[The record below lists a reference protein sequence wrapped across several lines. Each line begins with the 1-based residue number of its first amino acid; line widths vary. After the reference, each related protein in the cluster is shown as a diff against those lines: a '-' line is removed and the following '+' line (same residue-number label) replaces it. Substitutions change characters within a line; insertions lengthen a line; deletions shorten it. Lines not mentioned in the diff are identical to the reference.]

1 MIRATI
7 LGCGSSGGVPRLGGN
22 WGDCDP
28 LNPKNRR
35 RRCAL
40 LVQRRESSGVT
51 QLVIDTGPDF
61 VLQMLDAG
69 ISELDAV
76 LYTHPHADHIHGID
90 DVRQLVFNRGAV
102 MPVWA
107 DGATANAL
115 ASRFGY
121 IFETP
126 PGSHYPPVC
135 ALNLIEGEVAIEGT
149 GGTIRLEPFVVEH
162 GTIMALGFRIREN
175 GDAGG
180 LVYLPDVS
188 AIPDAAWQAIIGAE
202 VFICDAL
209 RRTPH
214 PSHAHLARTLEWFA
228 RAGTPRCV
236 ITNMHLDMD
245 YDAVMADT
253 PAHVVPAYDGM
264 VIEVGA

>member
-7 LGCGSSGGVPRLGGN
+7 LGCGSSGGVPRLGGL

-28 LNPKNRR
+28 TNPKNRR
-35 RRCAL
+35 RRCSL
-40 LVQRRESSGVT
+40 LVQRIGPAGVT

-61 VLQMLDAG
+61 APQMLDAG
-69 ISELDAV
+69 VRELDAV
-76 LYTHPHADHIHGID
+76 VYTHAHADHIHGID
-90 DVRQLVFNRGAV
+90 DIRQLVFNRGAV

-107 DGATANAL
+107 DGATAEAL
-115 ASRFGY
+115 VTRFGY

-126 PGSHYPPVC
+126 PGSLYPPVC
-135 ALNLIEGEVAIEGT
+135 ALNLIEGPLAIDGA
-149 GGTIRLEPFVVEH
+149 GGPIRLEPFVVEH
-162 GTIMALGFRIREN
+162 GTIMALGFRIRGE
-175 GDAGG
+175 GAAG

-188 AIPDAAWQAIIGAE
+188 AIPEAAWPAIMGAE
-202 VFICDAL
+202 AFICDAL

-214 PSHAHLARTLEWFA
+214 PSHAHLARTLDWFA
-228 RAGTPRCV
+228 RAGTPRCI

-253 PAHVVPAYDGM
+253 PAHVTPAHDGM
-264 VIEVGA
+264 VVEVAG

>member
-7 LGCGSSGGVPRLGGN
+7 LGCGSSGGVPRLGGH

-28 LNPKNRR
+28 ENPLNRR
-35 RRCAL
+35 RRCSL
-40 LVQRRESSGVT
+40 LVQRIGEAGVT
-51 QLVIDTGPDF
+51 QAVIDTGPDF
-61 VLQMLDAG
+61 VPQMLDAG

-90 DVRQLVFNRGAV
+90 DLRQLVFNRGAV

-107 DGATANAL
+107 DGATAEAL
-115 ASRFGY
+115 VTRFGY

-126 PGSHYPPVC
+126 EGSHYPPVC
-135 ALNLIEGEVAIEGT
+135 TLNLIEGEVTIDGA
-149 GGTIRLEPFVVEH
+149 GGPIRFDPFVVEH
-162 GTIMALGFRIREN
+162 GNIPALGFRIR
-175 GDAGG
+175 GAGAAG

-188 AIPDAAWQAIIGAE
+188 AIPEAVWPWIEGAE

-209 RRTPH
+209 RRSPH
-214 PSHAHLARTLEWFA
+214 PSHAHLARTLDWFA

-236 ITNMHLDMD
+236 ITDMHIDLDH
-245 YDAVMADT
+245 AALMAETPDHII
-253 PAHVVPAYDGM
+253 PAHDGM
-264 VIEVGA
+264 VIEVAG

>member
-7 LGCGSSGGVPRLGGN
+7 LGCGSSGGVPRLDGH

-28 LNPKNRR
+28 ANPKNRR

-40 LVQRRESSGVT
+40 LVQRIGAQGTT
-51 QLVIDTGPDF
+51 QIVIDTGPDF
-61 VLQMLDAG
+61 APQMLDAG

-76 LYTHPHADHIHGID
+76 VYTHAHADHIHGID
-90 DVRQLVFNRGAV
+90 DIRQLVFNRGAV
-102 MPVWA
+102 MPIWA
-107 DGATANAL
+107 DGTTAEAL
-115 ASRFGY
+115 VTRFGY

-126 PGSHYPPVC
+126 PGSLYPPVC
-135 ALNLIEGEVAIEGT
+135 ALNLIEGPLTIHGA
-149 GGTIRLEPFVVEH
+149 GGTLHLTPFVVEH
-162 GTIMALGFRIREN
+162 GAIMALGFRIRGE
-175 GDAGG
+175 DARG

-188 AIPDAAWQAIIGAE
+188 AIPDAAWPAIMGADL
-202 VFICDAL
+202 FICDAL

-214 PSHAHLARTLEWFA
+214 PSHAHLARTLDWFS

-245 YDAVMADT
+245 YAAVMADT
-253 PAHVVPAYDGM
+253 PAHVVPAFDGM
-264 VIEVGA
+264 VVEVAG

>member
-7 LGCGSSGGVPRLGGN
+7 LGCGSSGGVPRLGGH

-28 LNPKNRR
+28 ANPKNRR

-40 LVQRRESSGVT
+40 LVQRRSPAGTT
-51 QLVIDTGPDF
+51 QIVIDTGPDF
-61 VLQMLDAG
+61 APQMLDAG

-76 LYTHPHADHIHGID
+76 VYTHAHADHIHGID
-90 DVRQLVFNRGAV
+90 DLRQLVFNRGAV

-107 DGATANAL
+107 DGATAEAL
-115 ASRFGY
+115 VTRFGY

-126 PGSHYPPVC
+126 EGSHYPPVC
-135 ALNLIEGEVAIEGT
+135 TLNLIESEVAIDGA
-149 GGTIRLEPFVVEH
+149 GGTIRLDPFVVEH
-162 GTIMALGFRIREN
+162 GSIPALGFRIRGE
-175 GDAGG
+175 GAGG

-188 AIPDAAWQAIIGAE
+188 AIPEGAWPKIMGAE

-214 PSHAHLARTLEWFA
+214 PSHAHLARTLDWFA
-228 RAGTPRCV
+228 RAGTPRCI

-245 YDAVMADT
+245 HDAVMADT
-253 PAHVVPAYDGM
+253 PAHVVPAHDGM
-264 VIEVGA
+264 IVEVAG

>member
-22 WGDCDP
+22 WGECDP
-28 LNPKNRR
+28 ANPKNRR
-35 RRCAL
+35 RRSAL
-40 LVQRRESSGVT
+40 LLQRKGPEGVT
-51 QLVIDTGPDF
+51 QVVIDTGPDF
-61 VLQMLDAG
+61 AQQMLDAG
-69 ISELDAV
+69 IAVLDAV
-76 LYTHPHADHIHGID
+76 VYTHPHADHIHGID
-90 DVRQLVFNRGAV
+90 DVRQLVFNSGQM

-107 DGATANAL
+107 DEPTATAL
-115 ASRFGY
+115 RERFGY

-135 ALNLIEGEVAIEGT
+135 ALNRIEGEIRIT
-149 GGTIRLEPFVVEH
+149 GAGGLIRLDPFEVVH
-162 GTIMALGFRIREN
+162 GNIPALGFRIRGE
-175 GDAGG
+175 GSGG

-188 AIPDAAWQAIIGAE
+188 AIPPESWSCIIGAE

-214 PSHAHLARTLEWFA
+214 PSHAHLARTLDWFA

-245 YDAVMADT
+245 HDQVMADT
-253 PAHVVPAYDGM
+253 PDNVVPAHDGM
-264 VIEVGA
+264 VIEVAA

>member
-28 LNPKNRR
+28 ANPKNRR

-40 LVQRRESSGVT
+40 LLQRAGPEGVT
-51 QLVIDTGPDF
+51 QVVIDTGPDF
-61 VLQMLDAG
+61 VPQMLDAG
-69 ISELDAV
+69 VRELDAV
-76 LYTHPHADHIHGID
+76 IYTHAHADHIHGID
-90 DVRQLVFNRGAV
+90 DIRQLVFNRGAV

-107 DGATANAL
+107 DGATAEAL
-115 ASRFGY
+115 VSRFGY

-126 PGSHYPPVC
+126 PGSLYPPVC
-135 ALNLIEGEVAIEGT
+135 ALNLIEGALVIDGA
-149 GGTIRLEPFVVEH
+149 GGALHLIPFVVEH
-162 GTIMALGFRIREN
+162 GSIMALGFRIRGE
-175 GDAGG
+175 DARG

-188 AIPDAAWQAIIGAE
+188 AIPDAAWPAIMGAE

-214 PSHAHLARTLEWFA
+214 PSHAHLARTLDWFS

-253 PAHVVPAYDGM
+253 PAHVVPAFDGM
-264 VIEVGA
+264 EIEVAG